1 MAVSMSRA
9 GGGANQQGGGATALA
24 ARHDHLVGILGG
36 MGPAATADFYDKL
49 IRRTP
54 AARDQD
60 HLRVV
65 IWADPTIPDRSA
77 AVIDG
82 STDPYPAILDGANR
96 LRDLGATLVAM
107 PCNTAHVF
115 LPNLVRDTGLRFID
129 MVLET
134 VTALT
139 RREESV
145 TALGCSVPVG
155 PFTAACIRDASR
167 KHMSTRWFRPN
178 GCRRTWTSRSGRSSK
193 VTSRPVALILR
204 PFSEGW
210 LKQVCLSSFSRAPSS
225 HWQRSML
232 QHITTSSSSIR
243 LTCSQTQSC
252 GRVCRSGWRCRASPG
267 GLFTVDLVEV
277 ERNHGC
283 DCFSEC

>member
-1 MAVSMSRA
+1 MAVSMSCA

-36 MGPAATADFYDKL
+36 MGPAATADFYAKL

-145 TALGCSVPVG
+145 TTVGLLGTRGTIHSGLYQGRLQEAHVDTVVPPERMQENVDLAIRKVKQG
-155 PFTAACIRDASR
+155 DLKAGGAHLETVLGGMVEAGVSIVILACTELPLAAQHASAHHHLELLDPTDLLADAVVR
-167 KHMSTRWFRPN
+167 
-178 GCRRTWTSRSGRSSK
+178 
-193 VTSRPVALILR
+193 A
-204 PFSEGW
+204 
-210 LKQVCLSSFSRAPSS
+210 CLS
-225 HWQRSML
+225 
-232 QHITTSSSSIR
+232 
-243 LTCSQTQSC
+243 
-252 GRVCRSGWRCRASPG
+252 
-267 GLFTVDLVEV
+267 
-277 ERNHGC
+277 
-283 DCFSEC
+283 